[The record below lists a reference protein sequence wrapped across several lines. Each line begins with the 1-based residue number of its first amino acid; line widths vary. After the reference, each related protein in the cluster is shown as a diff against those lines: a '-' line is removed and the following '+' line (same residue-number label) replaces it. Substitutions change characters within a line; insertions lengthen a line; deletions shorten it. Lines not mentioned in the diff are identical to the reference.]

1 MERENKALQD
11 KLDKEAKALQE
22 KMNEDNEKRAMESK
36 ALADRL
42 EREKQALGMY
52 CSVYQS
58 LWDKR
63 QKILK
68 LFQFLRYVRKFLWK
82 FSFHRKSNA
91 N

>member
-42 EREKQALGMY
+42 EREKQALGI
-52 CSVYQS
+52 YQS
-58 LWDKR
+58 LWDRRPK
-63 QKILK
+63 
-68 LFQFLRYVRKFLWK
+68 KF
-82 FSFHRKSNA
+82 
-91 N
+91 